1 MMNEHLLN
9 KLSKIKIVVSDVD
22 GILTDGTIIVSKN
35 QEFKTFHVEDALGTR
50 LLELAD
56 IPVAFISARKSEAT
70 SARLNEL
77 KIKDVYQGYLN
88 KLHALDKILEKH
100 KVKKEHVLYIGDG
113 YVDIPV
119 MEKVGFSISVPNAHK
134 EVKDFAD
141 YVTAKCGG
149 QGVIVE
155 VAQYLLK
162 SKGIYDQV
170 FNKMKKY
177 IYEA

>member
-1 MMNEHLLN
+1 M
-9 KLSKIKIVVSDVD
+9 
-22 GILTDGTIIVSKN
+22 
-35 QEFKTFHVEDALGTR
+35 
-50 LLELAD
+50 
-56 IPVAFISARKSEAT
+56 
-70 SARLNEL
+70 

-88 KLHALDKILEKH
+88 KLHALDKILKKH
-100 KVKKEHVLYIGDG
+100 KIKKEHVLYIGDG

-141 YVTAKCGG
+141 YVTEKYGG

-162 SKGIYDQV
+162 SKGIYKQV

>member
-88 KLHALDKILEKH
+88 KLLH
-100 KVKKEHVLYIGDG
+100 
-113 YVDIPV
+113 
-119 MEKVGFSISVPNAHK
+119 
-134 EVKDFAD
+134 
-141 YVTAKCGG
+141 
-149 QGVIVE
+149 
-155 VAQYLLK
+155 
-162 SKGIYDQV
+162 
-170 FNKMKKY
+170 
-177 IYEA
+177 